1 MKVDLIASKDYEPAA
16 IYNEDSDSLEYLR
29 LSMPSLYR
37 RVDSRLTLV
46 LSLEDRS
53 IIGFKLKGFKNLY
66 LRKLKSTLGARCP
79 EFIELVD
86 IIQEMTNTA
95 GAALF
100 EEQQKIAYSSALEMA
115 AKDNVHVRDLPK
127 VVG

>member
-29 LSMPSLYR
+29 LSIPSIYR

-53 IIGFKLKGFKNLY
+53 LIGFKLKGFKNLY
-66 LRKLKSTLGARCP
+66 LRKLRSKLGARCP

-86 IIQEMTNTA
+86 ILQEMTHTA
-95 GAALF
+95 GSKLF
-100 EEQQKIAYSSALEMA
+100 EEPQKIAYSSALEMA
-115 AKDNVHVRDLPK
+115 AKDNVHVKDLPK